1 MGFTSLQPR
10 HLGIANSSSETTR
23 FSVYSSEYSSELAV
37 RRHWDTQKRL
47 TLQPTLRRRLGDVI
61 EKRGW
66 RVSRLS
72 FGLNQCFVDWKFS
85 GRRGYLHA
93 AWREDVGSVLRDL

>member
-1 MGFTSLQPR
+1 MP
-10 HLGIANSSSETTR
+10 
-23 FSVYSSEYSSELAV
+23 
-37 RRHWDTQKRL
+37 DRL
-47 TLQPTLRRRLGDVI
+47 TLQSDGVTLKRRLGDVI

-72 FGLNQCFVDWKFS
+72 FGLNQCFMDWKFS

-93 AWREDVGSVLRDL
+93 AWREDVGSVFT